1 MGTYL
6 KILKKYEKSTV
17 KKRGLTI
24 TVSGLSVSGKD
35 TIAKEIAHHFKL
47 EFINTGDIIRKFAKK
62 KGVSLKGATR
72 ILPAKIDLIADKQI
86 LDLAMKGGYVI
97 AGRLAGWAA
106 GDFSDCKIF
115 VDCRNSVRAKRLSQ
129 RNSLTLSQAQKALTQ
144 RDNRDQERYQRL
156 YRVNLKQK
164 KIYDLIIDNNKQG
177 IEEVKRKTIQMLK
190 KFLKNKY
197 DRRKK
202 S

>member
-6 KILKKYEKSTV
+6 KALEKYEKSTA

-47 EFINTGDIIRKFAKK
+47 EFINTGDIIRKFAKR
-62 KGVSLKGATR
+62 KGVSLKRATR

-115 VDCRNSVRAKRLSQ
+115 VDCRKSVRAKRLSQ
-129 RNSLTLSQAQKALTQ
+129 RNNLTLSQAKKTVTQ
-144 RDNRDQERYQRL
+144 RDSRDQERYQRL
-156 YRVNLKQK
+156 YGINLRQGN
-164 KIYDLIIDNNKQG
+164 IYDIIVDNNKEG
-177 IEEVKRKTIQMLK
+177 IKEIKKRVIQMIK
-190 KFLKNKY
+190 KFLGNKY
-197 DRRKK
+197 G
-202 S
+202 

>member
-6 KILKKYEKSTV
+6 KILEKYEKSTA

-47 EFINTGDIIRKFAKK
+47 KFINTGDIIRKFAKE
-62 KGVSLKGATR
+62 KGISLKGATR
-72 ILPAKIDLIADKQI
+72 ILPAKIDLIADRQI
-86 LDLAMKGGYVI
+86 LDLAIKGGYVI

-115 VDCRNSVRAKRLSQ
+115 VDCKKSVRVKRLSN
-129 RNSLTLSQAQKALTQ
+129 RNNLTLSQAQKALAQ
-144 RDNRDQERYQRL
+144 RDGRDQERYKQL
-156 YRVNLKQK
+156 YGVSLRQK
-164 KIYDLIIDNNKQG
+164 KIYDLIVDNNKQG
-177 IEEVKRKTIQMLK
+177 IEEIKKKTIQMLR
-190 KFLKNKY
+190 KFLKK
-197 DRRKK
+197 
-202 S
+202 